1 MNVMRRLMIACIAA
15 LAWVVPGGAFAQTL
29 QLIDNPRLG
38 EFIDI
43 TDTGQPL
50 VLPDEG
56 EAQIGTFGGSFVLLP
71 GLIVVGMNGGVGFG
85 NFTITDLEPVNQ
97 PIPSGDAFFGGQALL
112 AYWDDIDD
120 KEGDVLSQVLE
131 DRRIVQWNFGNFD
144 GTGSTLKLQVQ
155 IFETSA
161 PTGIYAQL
169 LYKIEGPSAGAGG
182 SATIGYQDGTAG
194 FGDIEFSFNE
204 LDTVTDGTVLSL
216 MIPSPADLTG
226 DGMVNVLDLIQMLL
240 CYGQTAAGGCESAD
254 INDDGVVN
262 ILDVTQ
268 LLLDWGS
275 PAPPA

>member
-1 MNVMRRLMIACIAA
+1 MNVMRRLMIACIAVGA
-15 LAWVVPGGAFAQTL
+15 LVVPGGAFAQTL
-29 QLIDNPRLG
+29 QLIDNPMLG

-71 GLIVVGMNGGVGFG
+71 GLIVVGMNGGLGFG
-85 NFTITDLEPVNQ
+85 NQTVTYLEPVNQ
-97 PIPSGDAFFGGQALL
+97 PIPSGDAFLGGQALL

-120 KEGDVLSQVLE
+120 KEGDVLSQGLAG
-131 DRRIVQWNFGNFD
+131 RQIVQWNFGNFD

-155 IFETSA
+155 FFENAA

-169 LYKIEGPSAGAGG
+169 LYKIEGPSTGAGV

-204 LDTVTDGTVLSL
+204 PDTVTDGTVLSL

-226 DGMVNVLDLIQMLL
+226 DGMVNVLDLIEMLS
-240 CYGQTAAGGCESAD
+240 CYGQPAVGGCASAD
-254 INDDGVVN
+254 LTDDGVINV
-262 ILDVTQ
+262 LDLIA
-268 LLLDWGS
+268 LLLDFGS
-275 PAPPA
+275 PAPTG

>member
-1 MNVMRRLMIACIAA
+1 MNVMRRLMIACVAA
-15 LAWVVPGGAFAQTL
+15 GALVVPGGAFAQTL
-29 QLIDNPRLG
+29 QLIDNPMLG

-43 TDTGQPL
+43 TDTGESL

-97 PIPSGDAFFGGQALL
+97 PIPSGDAFIGGQAVL

-131 DRRIVQWNFGNFD
+131 DRQIVQWNFGNFD

-155 IFETSA
+155 FFENAA

-169 LYKIEGPSAGAGG
+169 LYKIEGPSTGAGA

-194 FGDIEFSFNE
+194 FGDIELGFNE
-204 LDTVTDGTVLSL
+204 PDTVTDGTVLSL
-216 MIPSPADLTG
+216 MIASPADLTG
-226 DGMVNVLDLIQMLL
+226 DGLVNVLDLVEMLL
-240 CYGQTAAGGCESAD
+240 CYGRAAIGGCESAD

-262 ILDVTQ
+262 IPDVIE
-268 LLLDWGS
+268 LLLDFGT
-275 PAPPA
+275 PAPTG

>member
-1 MNVMRRLMIACIAA
+1 MNVMRRLMIAGIAA
-15 LAWVVPGGAFAQTL
+15 GALVVPGGAFAQTL
-29 QLIDNPRLG
+29 QLIDNPMLG

-71 GLIVVGMNGGVGFG
+71 GLIVVGMNGGLGFG
-85 NFTITDLEPVNQ
+85 SFTVTDLEPVNQ
-97 PIPSGDAFFGGQALL
+97 PIPSGDAFVGGQALL

-131 DRRIVQWNFGNFD
+131 DRQIVQWNFGNFD
-144 GTGSTLKLQVQ
+144 GTGSTLKFQVQ
-155 IFETSA
+155 FFGNAA

-169 LYKIEGPSAGAGG
+169 LYKIEGPSTGAGA

-194 FGDIEFSFNE
+194 FGDIQFSFNE
-204 LDTVTDGTVLSL
+204 PDTVTDGTVLSL

-226 DGMVNVLDLIQMLL
+226 DGMVNVLDLIEMLS
-240 CYGQTAAGGCESAD
+240 CYGQTAVGGCASAD
-254 INDDGVVN
+254 VTDDGVINV
-262 ILDVTQ
+262 LDLIE
-268 LLLDWGS
+268 LLLDFGS
-275 PAPPA
+275 PAPTG